1 MKVCEQDCLEE
12 GTFNGVTFLNE
23 NLSPIIQWLYH
34 CNTLAASLCLT
45 TFMWLSVRLLVVRQ
59 CEPTVC
65 SSVCVPRVWPCQA
78 LKDANVNLVAG
89 FSSLMS
95 RPLLEHHHCT
105 KKSLYIIGGLPPPTL
120 ARSPSLFWRGRVIAD
135 ILAGKWWWPFQAW
148 SSSHHKAYTDQHP
161 HCASNKDFFRG

>member
-1 MKVCEQDCLEE
+1 MSE
-12 GTFNGVTFLNE
+12 NGEIYTAGKNF
-23 NLSPIIQWLYH
+23 
-34 CNTLAASLCLT
+34 TLPPALTAWTNSTSAWEASLCLT
-45 TFMWLSVRLLVVRQ
+45 SFMWLFVCLLVVRQ

-78 LKDANVNLVAG
+78 LKDANVNLVPG

-148 SSSHHKAYTDQHP
+148 SSSQHKAYTDQHP